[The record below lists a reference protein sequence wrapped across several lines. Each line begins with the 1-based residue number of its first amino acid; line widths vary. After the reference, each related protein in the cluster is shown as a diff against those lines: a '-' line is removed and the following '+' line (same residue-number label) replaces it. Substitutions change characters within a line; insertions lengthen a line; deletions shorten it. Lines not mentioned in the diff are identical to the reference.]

1 MQFRKNRSYAT
12 INDGEFVTIRATPQ
26 DALPDEQKP
35 FYVVDII
42 RRKGIGSAAYT
53 STMTTLSRAEL
64 GALLGIGKKRIDIG
78 N

>member
-1 MQFRKNRSYAT
+1 MQFKKNRSYAT
-12 INDGEFVTIRATPQ
+12 INEGESVIIRATPQ

-35 FYVVDII
+35 FYIVDI

-64 GALLGIGKKRIDIG
+64 GTLLGIGKKRIDIG